1 MVDILEFSED
11 LKELQELYN
20 TGELR
25 NFDFAIK
32 IQNYERQVA
41 QFESAMEQEN
51 TLFWEGTP
59 FYNPV
64 KEV

>member
-1 MVDILEFSED
+1 MVDILEFIED